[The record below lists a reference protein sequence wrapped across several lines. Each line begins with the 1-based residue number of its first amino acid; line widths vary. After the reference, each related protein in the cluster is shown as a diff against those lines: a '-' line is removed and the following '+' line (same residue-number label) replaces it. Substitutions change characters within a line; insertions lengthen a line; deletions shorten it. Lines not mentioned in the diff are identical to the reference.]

1 MSDHDELAKYRRKNL
16 KLIHFSKDDQSFVE
30 SEKPME
36 TFADVGGLEE
46 VKKKIR
52 MNFILPLQQ
61 PEIFAAYG
69 KQAGGSLLL
78 FGPPIRTGLSMKR
91 CRKRSESIPMS
102 LIIIIC
108 KRICLTRKGSSSKRK
123 PHYYRRLKSIR
134 KHRLYLA
141 VLSYTEALL
150 IHFEESVRL
159 EKIALE
165 HNMESSEVYF
175 FLGLASG
182 QRGDYKLKETYMRN
196 AVRLEPDN
204 KQYQEEFLDAL
215 QHNELLFKIILW
227 PVKFLRKLKHWQ
239 VLIAWIVAMLFLRP
253 LLILFIVLYVLSYWV
268 TKATVHVKVFGWGR
282 RRV

>member
-1 MSDHDELAKYRRKNL
+1 MFNKKG
-16 KLIHFSKDDQSFVE
+16 KL
-30 SEKPME
+30 
-36 TFADVGGLEE
+36 
-46 VKKKIR
+46 
-52 MNFILPLQQ
+52 
-61 PEIFAAYG
+61 
-69 KQAGGSLLL
+69 KQAKAALLQAL
-78 FGPPIRTGLSMKR
+78 EIHPEAP
-91 CRKRSESIPMS
+91 
-102 LIIIIC
+102 
-108 KRICLTRKGSSSKRK
+108 
-123 PHYYRRLKSIR
+123 
-134 KHRLYLA
+134 LYLA